1 MMKMCS
7 VFLLTGVFLA
17 VSCANV
23 QTQKALPR
31 PNTQTADDSPPSQ
44 TVSLEDLYD
53 GGYWVTTQ
61 SDAGVTVMGIAGRRA
76 NRNEAIAEALADAA
90 RRVAL
95 YHGVRGESASV
106 LNQGSGNLEY
116 FQDFDY
122 KLDLLNN
129 VENYVGDLVFDKD
142 KDILEKSGVVLVRT
156 QYPGIS
162 LPSYQSVVM
171 EDGTP
176 DWVKN
181 YGINIPGYL
190 TSVSFSKNRG
200 SPQKT
205 YQSSYESA
213 IASLLPRLS
222 TRQGNE
228 IVDVSGGKLT
238 YNYSVSSGI
247 LENVIILETWVDKKT
262 GAIWTLLVARQKS

>member
-1 MMKMCS
+1 MKICS

-17 VSCANV
+17 ASCADV
-23 QTQKALPR
+23 QTQKALPGSG
-31 PNTQTADDSPPSQ
+31 TQTGDDFPSSPA
-44 TVSLEDLYD
+44 VSLEDLYD
-53 GGYWVTTQ
+53 SGYWVTAQ
-61 SDAGVTVMGIAGRRA
+61 SDAGITVMGIAGRRG
-76 NRNEAIAEALADAA
+76 NRTEAIAEALADAA

-95 YHGVRGESASV
+95 YYGVRGESASV
-106 LNQGSGNLEY
+106 LNEGSGNLDY

-129 VENYVGDLVFDKD
+129 VENYVGALVFDKD
-142 KDILEKSGVVLVRT
+142 KDILEKSGVVFVRT
-156 QYPGIS
+156 QYPGVS
-162 LPSYQSVVM
+162 LPSYKSVVT

-181 YGINIPGYL
+181 YSINIPGYL

-213 IASLLPRLS
+213 IASLLPQLS
-222 TRQGNE
+222 TRMGNE
-228 IVDVSGGKLT
+228 VVDVSEGKLT

-247 LENVIILETWVDKKT
+247 LENVIILETWADKKT
-262 GAIWTLLVARQKS
+262 GAIWTLLVARQKL